1 MWRHILIVVGLFVL
15 VLNGAC
21 SSFDSTPKRL
31 PAYLTALSPTGEA
44 TAKINTLPVGD
55 ITGALVLINDTGFQ
69 KSAPGLEPGTLQ
81 NLGGYLQE
89 EIQNQLPIQLP
100 SVLYPDAV
108 KPNGSADQYIQLAKD
123 HNVPYLLLAIL
134 SSSEVE
140 VSDRFPLGG
149 GQGGGGGG
157 LGWLIGWRAENWAR
171 LELALLEVQ
180 SGKLVV
186 STDGQAWAVLKR
198 LAVPMESNVYPVVRR
213 SHTQPPIYP
222 NSEGDAFDTLRWVS
236 GQDAIA
242 QAVMHLGE
250 AWKQAKTS

>member
-1 MWRHILIVVGLFVL
+1 MWRHILTVVGLLVL

-21 SSFDSTPKRL
+21 SFNNTPKRL
-31 PAYLTALSPTGEA
+31 PVYLTPMPATGEA
-44 TAKINTLPVGD
+44 AVKGNTLPLGD
-55 ITGALVLINDTGFQ
+55 ITGVLVVINDTGFQ
-69 KSAPGLEPGTLQ
+69 ESAPGLQPGTLQ

-89 EIQNQLPIQLP
+89 EVQKQLPIQLS
-100 SVLYPDAV
+100 SVVYPDGL

-123 HNVPYLLLAIL
+123 HGVPYLLLAIL

-140 VSDRFPLGG
+140 FSDRFPLGG
-149 GQGGGGGG
+149 TQGGGGGR
-157 LGWLIGWRAENWAR
+157 GWLVGWRAENYAR

-186 STDGQAWAVLKR
+186 SKDGQAWAVLER

-213 SHTQPPIYP
+213 AQIQAPIYP
-222 NSEGDAFDTLRWVS
+222 NSEGDAFETLRWVS

-242 QAVMHLGE
+242 QAVMHLGG
-250 AWKQAKTS
+250 AWEKDKSS

>member
-1 MWRHILIVVGLFVL
+1 MWRHILTVVGLLVL

-21 SSFDSTPKRL
+21 SFNNTPKRL
-31 PAYLTALSPTGEA
+31 PVYLTPMPATGEA
-44 TAKINTLPVGD
+44 AVKGNTLPLGD
-55 ITGALVLINDTGFQ
+55 ITGVLVVINDTGFQ
-69 KSAPGLEPGTLQ
+69 ESAPGLQPGTLQ

-89 EIQNQLPIQLP
+89 EVHKQLPIQLSP
-100 SVLYPDAV
+100 VLYPDGL

-123 HNVPYLLLAIL
+123 HGVPYLLLAIL

-140 VSDRFPLGG
+140 FSDRFPLGG
-149 GQGGGGGG
+149 TQGGGGGR
-157 LGWLIGWRAENWAR
+157 GWLVGWRAENYAR

-186 STDGQAWAVLKR
+186 SKDGQAWAVLER

-213 SHTQPPIYP
+213 AQIQAPIYP

-242 QAVMHLGE
+242 QAVMHLGG
-250 AWKQAKTS
+250 AWEKDKSS

>member
-1 MWRHILIVVGLFVL
+1 MWRHILTVVGLLVL

-21 SSFDSTPKRL
+21 SFNNTPKRL
-31 PAYLTALSPTGEA
+31 PVYLTPMPATGEA
-44 TAKINTLPVGD
+44 AVKGNTLPLGD
-55 ITGALVLINDTGFQ
+55 ITGVLVVINDTGFQ
-69 KSAPGLEPGTLQ
+69 ESAPGLQPGTLQ

-89 EIQNQLPIQLP
+89 EVHKQLPIQLSP
-100 SVLYPDAV
+100 VLYPDGL

-123 HNVPYLLLAIL
+123 HGVPYLLLAIL

-140 VSDRFPLGG
+140 FSDRFPLGG
-149 GQGGGGGG
+149 TQGGGGGR
-157 LGWLIGWRAENWAR
+157 GWLVGWRAENYAR

-180 SGKLVV
+180 SGKLMV
-186 STDGQAWAVLKR
+186 SKDGQAWAVLER

-213 SHTQPPIYP
+213 AQIQAPIYP
-222 NSEGDAFDTLRWVS
+222 NSEGDAFETLRWVS

-250 AWKQAKTS
+250 AWKKVKTS